1 MSTFQRMV
9 AIPQEEYMQLSAI
22 PQGPLMQKMNTLEH
36 EYQTIPQS
44 SHNPYE
50 HMMIQGSVLEE
61 MKRLKEKI
69 RDDISLGTPK
79 PYRNRALSLYRSIE
93 PHINLTQ
100 RGEVKI
106 KDQVLENSRIEDLI
120 QFAVNDRRRQ
130 FIPVGWKEF
139 LTTLK
144 EHNIP
149 KTVLNRATLD
159 ELSEPEM
166 RQKIQTSRK
175 SKPKRQ
181 ASPTIQTMWEDQ
193 VTPSKH
199 KGRKRSKRKRRVSTR
214 YPNTEFLK
222 DF

>member
-9 AIPQEEYMQLSAI
+9 AIPHEEYIQLSSI

-36 EYQTIPQS
+36 EYQTIPQT

-50 HMMIQGSVLEE
+50 RMMMQGSVLEE
-61 MKRLKEKI
+61 MKLMKEKI

-100 RGEVKI
+100 RGELKVQ
-106 KDQVLENSRIEDLI
+106 DQVLENSRIEDLI
-120 QFAVNDRRRQ
+120 QHAVRDRRRQ

-139 LTTLK
+139 RSILK
-144 EHNIP
+144 ENNIP
-149 KTVLNRATLD
+149 KSALNRATLD
-159 ELSEPEM
+159 ELNEPPVPHK
-166 RQKIQTSRK
+166 QKRKRK
-175 SKPKRQ
+175 SKRL
-181 ASPTIQTMWEDQ
+181 A
-193 VTPSKH
+193 TPISFEIPMEETP
-199 KGRKRSKRKRRVSTR
+199 RKSTGKTKSKRKRRASTR
-214 YPNTEFLK
+214 YPDTQFLK